1 MSTVKPFQV
10 VKAMYRPEV
19 VLKAA
24 YQFLDRCYIHIGE
37 DGDHWLVYLRCKE
50 NGSIENLNEQF
61 ENELLLQAV
70 RYVTYQQTKSLRELL
85 LARALATSMIDQK
98 PPLERIEQEE
108 NSEKDSLQEI
118 LQDWYTRHES

>member
-37 DGDHWLVYLRCKE
+37 DTDHWLVYLRCKE
-50 NGSIENLNEQF
+50 AGSSENLNEQF

-85 LARALATSMIDQK
+85 LARALSTSLIDQE

-108 NSEKDSLQEI
+108 NSGKDSLQEI
-118 LQDWYTRHES
+118 LQDWYALHES